1 MEKKTTRTTSS
12 TTVPVVDGL
21 TDNDGTNNT
30 RPRPRP
36 NANANA
42 NAIGNASNN
51 TFWQM
56 ISLILF
62 GIVVLSATDS
72 IQINHA
78 KDDSSSS
85 SDHSSLLSF
94 GSDVEIKTAATK
106 DHPTSETTTK
116 STRQLY
122 VPRGRPLSDDDR
134 RALETKWGSWT
145 LVEDDGHP
153 KQKKSRRPTDDYFV
167 DYPNRDIPRTEF
179 PPNAWQTD
187 KDYLSNF
194 LPESLALVQRA
205 QDAILAEYGKTA
217 AQAQAGAGADAE
229 TEASSWEERASMF
242 HVEKYD
248 SLVNVTGLDSN
259 NQGGWTTTKSWEG
272 LKRRLLHAIMTEDS
286 FVFAMGGHSAAAGHG

>member
-1 MEKKTTRTTSS
+1 MEKKTTRNTSS
-12 TTVPVVDGL
+12 TTLPVVDGL
-21 TDNDGTNNT
+21 TDNDGTNTNT
-30 RPRPRP
+30 NARP
-36 NANANA
+36 NARP

-85 SDHSSLLSF
+85 SSSEHHHHPSLLSF

-106 DHPTSETTTK
+106 DHPSETTTTTTK
-116 STRQLY
+116 STRHLY
-122 VPRGRPLSDDDR
+122 VPRGRPRSDNDR
-134 RALETKWGSWT
+134 QALETKWGSWT
-145 LVEDDGHP
+145 FVEDDRT
-153 KQKKSRRPTDDYFV
+153 QTSRRPTDDYFV
-167 DYPNRDIPRTEF
+167 HYPNRDIPRTEF

-187 KDYLSNF
+187 KDYLSKF
-194 LPESLALVQRA
+194 IPESLALVQRA
-205 QDAILAEYGKTA
+205 QDAILAEYGKTSGNSNA
-217 AQAQAGAGADAE
+217 
-229 TEASSWEERASMF
+229 TSWEERASMF
-242 HVEKYD
+242 HVEKYE